1 MAGVLSSLARMGHA
15 THCKRC
21 LTGLPASQV
30 DTDPF
35 KMALVFYCLGTLDL
49 TGQIPA
55 DIKASEKESWREW
68 IWAQQ
73 VSGPHGTGFRPGPL
87 MSTHA
92 ERVRYLHDEIMTWTD
107 TDPRKDDTY
116 HEASEN
122 APQLI
127 MTYTA
132 LLSLAILRDDFSR
145 LDRPGLISF
154 LKACQNEDGSFS
166 SEPYGGDADSRTTYC
181 AFAISSMLGD
191 WSGVRVDRAL
201 AFIASCR
208 TYEGGYGQTPF
219 SEASGGP
226 TYCAVASIF
235 LAGQGEQLSESDRL
249 RTVRWLII
257 NQEPSGGFRGRT
269 CKGADACYSFWCGAS
284 LSILEA
290 KELVSELSIAS
301 YIASCQFKFG
311 GIAKFPGDH
320 PDPYHTYLS
329 LAASALYP
337 LPETL
342 GATTWLLPPLD
353 PLLNATR
360 DTAEWAKRHIRIE
373 N

>member
-92 ERVRYLHDEIMTWTD
+92 ER
-107 TDPRKDDTY
+107 
-116 HEASEN
+116 ASEN

-219 SEASGGP
+219 SEASGKHSLTSGP

-311 GIAKFPGDH
+311 GIAKFP
-320 PDPYHTYLS
+320 DPYHTYLS

>member
-1 MAGVLSSLARMGHA
+1 MIDDVLPSLVRMGHA

-21 LTGLPASQV
+21 MIGLPASQV

-55 DIKASEKESWREW
+55 EIKASETESWREW

-73 VSGPHGTGFRPGPL
+73 AHGPGGTGFRPGPF
-87 MSTHA
+87 MSVHA
-92 ERVRYLHDEIMTWTD
+92 EHDDMYC
-107 TDPRKDDTY
+107 KS
-116 HEASEN
+116 SEN
-122 APQLI
+122 APQMI

-145 LDRPGLISF
+145 LDRSGLIAF

-166 SEPYGGDADSRTTYC
+166 SEPYGGDADLRTTYC
-181 AFAISSMLGD
+181 AFAISSMLSD
-191 WSGVRVDRAL
+191 WSGVHIDRAL
-201 AFIASCR
+201 AFVASCR

-226 TYCAVASIF
+226 TYCALASIF
-235 LAGQGEQLSESDRL
+235 LVGQGEQLSESDKL
-249 RTVRWLII
+249 RTVRWLVV

-284 LSILEA
+284 IAILGA
-290 KELVSELSIAS
+290 KELVSELSIVS

-311 GIAKFPGDH
+311 GIAKVPGDH

-329 LAASALYP
+329 LAASAQYP
-337 LPETL
+337 VPEVI
-342 GATTWLLPPLD
+342 GADTWLLPALD

>member
-1 MAGVLSSLARMGHA
+1 MTTPDHQGKRDQMADVLSPLARMGHA

-49 TGQIPA
+49 MGQIPA
-55 DIKASEKESWREW
+55 GIKDSEKESWREW

-73 VSGPHGTGFRPGPL
+73 ASGPGGTGFRPGPL
-87 MSTHA
+87 MNTHT
-92 ERVRYLHDEIMTWTD
+92 ER
-107 TDPRKDDTY
+107 DDTY
-116 HEASEN
+116 HESSEN
-122 APQLI
+122 APQMI

-145 LDRPGLISF
+145 LDRPRLISF

-166 SEPYGGDADSRTTYC
+166 SEPYGGDADLRTTYC
-181 AFAISSMLGD
+181 AFAICSMLGD
-191 WSGVRVDRAL
+191 WTGVHVDQAL

-226 TYCAVASIF
+226 TYCAVASIH
-235 LAGQGEQLSESDRL
+235 LAGQGKQLSESDRL
-249 RTVRWLII
+249 RTLRWLII

-284 LSILEA
+284 ISILEA
-290 KELVSELSIAS
+290 KGLVSELPIVS

-342 GATTWLLPPLD
+342 GAATWLLPALD

-360 DTAEWAKRHIRIE
+360 DTAEWARRYIGVE

>member
-1 MAGVLSSLARMGHA
+1 MADGDLPSLVRMSHA

-49 TGQIPA
+49 MGPILA

-73 VSGPHGTGFRPGPL
+73 ASGPGGTGFRPGPF
-87 MSTHA
+87 MNIHEVISGS
-92 ERVRYLHDEIMTWTD
+92 D
-107 TDPRKDDTY
+107 TDLRKDDAYCET
-116 HEASEN
+116 SEN
-122 APQLI
+122 APQMI

-154 LKACQNEDGSFS
+154 LKACQNKDGSFS
-166 SEPYGGDADSRTTYC
+166 SEPYGGDADVRTTYC

-191 WSGVRVDRAL
+191 WSGVHVDRAL

-219 SEASGGP
+219 SEASGMRGP
-226 TYCAVASIF
+226 TYCALASIF
-235 LAGQGEQLSESDRL
+235 LAGRGEQLLESDKL
-249 RTVRWLII
+249 RTVRWLVI

-284 LSILEA
+284 VAILGAE
-290 KELVSELSIAS
+290 ELVSGLSVIS

-311 GIAKFPGDH
+311 GIAKVPGDH

-337 LPETL
+337 LPEAVSV
-342 GATTWLLPPLD
+342 ATRLPQPLD
-353 PLLNATR
+353 PLLNATWETV
-360 DTAEWAKRHIRIE
+360 DWAKKHIKIE

>member
-1 MAGVLSSLARMGHA
+1 MPDVLSSLARMGHA

-49 TGQIPA
+49 MGQIPA
-55 DIKASEKESWREW
+55 GIKDSEKECWREW

-73 VSGPHGTGFRPGPL
+73 ASGPGGTGFRPGPL
-87 MSTHA
+87 MNTHA
-92 ERVRYLHDEIMTWTD
+92 ER
-107 TDPRKDDTY
+107 DDTY
-116 HEASEN
+116 HEFSEN
-122 APQLI
+122 APQMI

-166 SEPYGGDADSRTTYC
+166 SEPYEGDADLRTTYC
-181 AFAISSMLGD
+181 AFAICSMLGD
-191 WSGVRVDRAL
+191 WTGVHVDQAL

-219 SEASGGP
+219 SEALSTGGP
-226 TYCAVASIF
+226 TYCAVASIH
-235 LAGQGEQLSESDRL
+235 LAGQGKQLSESDRL

-269 CKGADACYSFWCGAS
+269 CKGADACYSFWYGAS
-284 LSILEA
+284 ISILEA
-290 KELVSELSIAS
+290 KGLVSELSIVS

-320 PDPYHTYLS
+320 PGKLFPNLKTHA
-329 LAASALYP
+329 LATHFRRSSITQ
-337 LPETL
+337 TL
-342 GATTWLLPPLD
+342 GAATWLLPALD

-360 DTAEWAKRHIRIE
+360 DTAEWARRYIGVEQGQTRSLKV
-373 N
+373 